1 MSKEPRVFKV
11 LDKMA
16 QDTIE
21 ALPELL
27 ADSEGYAKAS
37 EELKEA
43 HNTFRPSGEVED
55 AYLKLEAADNWVNT
69 LEMVA
74 VYRRGFLHGLQLGM
88 KASEQG

>member
-1 MSKEPRVFKV
+1 MSKGPRVLEM
-11 LDKMA
+11 LDEMA
-16 QDTIE
+16 RDTIE

-43 HNTFRPSGEVED
+43 YAAMDRIREADSAFVRYEEV
-55 AYLKLEAADNWVNT
+55 DNWVNT
-69 LEMVA
+69 LEAVA
-74 VYRRGFLHGLQLGM
+74 VYRQSFLHGLRLGM